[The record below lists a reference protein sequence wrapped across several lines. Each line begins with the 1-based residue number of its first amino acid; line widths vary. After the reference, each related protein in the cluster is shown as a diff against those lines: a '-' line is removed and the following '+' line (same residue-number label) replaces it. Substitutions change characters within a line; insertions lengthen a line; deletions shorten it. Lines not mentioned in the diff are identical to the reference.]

1 MSGEIKVYRIVGYM
15 MIGHDK
21 YPVWQKF
28 TQEVRALTE
37 KEALEK
43 VYSNLG
49 SRHKLKRYHIRIEK
63 VEVITPEEATH
74 PEVLSLLKLERLVKQ

>member
-15 MIGHDK
+15 MISHDK

-74 PEVLSLLKLERLVKQ
+74 PEVLSLLKVERLVKQ